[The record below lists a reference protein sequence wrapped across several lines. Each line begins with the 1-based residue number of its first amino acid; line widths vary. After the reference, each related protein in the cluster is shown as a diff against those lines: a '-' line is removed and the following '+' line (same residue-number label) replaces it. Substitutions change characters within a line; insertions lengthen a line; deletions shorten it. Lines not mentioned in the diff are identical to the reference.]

1 MLNIVL
7 RIKVESESGSVM
19 SALRDPM
26 DYSPPDSSV
35 HGILQARI
43 LEWVAM
49 PSSRGSSWPRD
60 WTQVSS
66 IAGRFFTIWDMRKA
80 QSGLYKCSLMLSLTL
95 DFSNVTILI
104 NFLSCVG
111 EHTQTGLALVSVP
124 SPWIHRTPFP
134 QVWVW
139 FRIILPRGSNRGA
152 RDWHWPPNSGQGEV
166 TAPSSLLP
174 APEGDSWMGN
184 PQLCMINNAQR

>member
-1 MLNIVL
+1 
-7 RIKVESESGSVM
+7 
-19 SALRDPM
+19 
-26 DYSPPDSSV
+26 
-35 HGILQARI
+35 
-43 LEWVAM
+43 M

-66 IAGRFFTIWDMRKA
+66 IAGRFFTIWDTRKA

-95 DFSNVTILI
+95 GFSNVTILI

-124 SPWIHRTPFP
+124 SPWTAQWRLIIHRTPLP

-152 RDWHWPPNSGQGEV
+152 RGWHWPPQLRARWGHSSFL
-166 TAPSSLLP
+166 PSLWSPSAWGWLLD
-174 APEGDSWMGN
+174 GKKS
-184 PQLCMINNAQR
+184 QLCMINNAQR